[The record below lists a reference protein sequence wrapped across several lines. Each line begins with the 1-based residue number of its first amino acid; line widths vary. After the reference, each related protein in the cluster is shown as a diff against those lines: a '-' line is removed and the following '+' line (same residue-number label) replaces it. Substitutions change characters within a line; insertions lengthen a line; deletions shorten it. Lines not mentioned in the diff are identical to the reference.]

1 MRNELPACKIVCKQE
16 NVWDLETESLIVVL
30 LVQLHFQLE
39 LGVLEEEKQ
48 VQREHANRCLSYRSV
63 FFSP

>member
-1 MRNELPACKIVCKQE
+1 M
-16 NVWDLETESLIVVL
+16 WDLETESLIMVL